1 VHRVMYF
8 ILIESLAIFG
18 LATTVMATDQ
28 LMKTDLSN
36 SNGILK
42 LSDSTANNAINKF
55 PFFVL
60 DCYVPWCEP
69 CKTMSTALYEL
80 AGELKGQVTFGLIDI
95 ENNSVT
101 ARRYNIT
108 SYPTLLIF
116 KNGKLVDTQAGY
128 SSKSELVDL
137 LQMNDPGLNTDNA
150 ELAAPHQPP
159 ITQLSSNYSQ
169 MTTLVPIR
177 DLMTYKNPTRS

>member
-1 VHRVMYF
+1 MHRVMYF
-8 ILIESLAIFG
+8 ILIGSLAIFG
-18 LATTVMATDQ
+18 LATTAMAADQ

-36 SNGILK
+36 SDGILK
-42 LSDSTANNAINKF
+42 LSDSTVNTAINRF

-60 DCYVPWCEP
+60 DCYAPWCEP
-69 CKTMSTALYEL
+69 CKAMSTALYEL

-116 KNGKLVDTQAGY
+116 KNGMLVDNQAGY
-128 SSKSELVDL
+128 GSKSELVDL
-137 LQMNDPGLNTDNA
+137 LQMDDPGLNTGNA
-150 ELAAPHQPP
+150 ALAAPHQPP
-159 ITQLSSNYSQ
+159 TTPLSSNYSQ

-177 DLMTYKNPTRS
+177 DLMTYQMP